1 MFTSKRRMFYS
12 LMMFTAVFICIAIR
26 MAWMQLHRQDTGA
39 VSKKSIAQLSVL
51 QRERGIILDS
61 GRGHFYDRNGI
72 PLTGRQVPMLVMFPI
87 DSASREMKESTENQR
102 KLADILQISYRDLDA
117 YWRHLKA
124 PTIWM
129 GKGSKQ
135 PYKLSSEQM
144 RRIEQLPLNGVRILP
159 IQMRYDAT
167 GAAKQWLG
175 FVAEQPELLLAQRAS
190 GKDRWKTRLE
200 TPIGAAGLE
209 RTFDPFLR
217 GIGPTTATYFVDGA
231 RRPLYGLDTRVSKP
245 ENPFYPLKIVTT
257 VDLSIQ
263 SKLEAYADQA
273 GLTKGAIVVLDAAN
287 GDVVAMVSKPSFD
300 PYHVDL
306 KEGNWGNRA
315 LKALVPGSIYKVV
328 TAAAALETIPGI
340 ERATFECH
348 GDYGKYGFSCWEKD
362 GHGLLSLE
370 EGFAK
375 SCNIVF
381 ATIGEH
387 TKPETLSRYASM
399 LGLSRTVGWQAERLM
414 DMPHFNQLDGE
425 EAGRVF
431 AAQQIDGG
439 VMVQSA
445 VGQRDVLVSPLQAA
459 NLVVTLINDG
469 KVHAPRLVKEI
480 RYANGQLLTSLPK
493 HLSPSPYGSIRP
505 ETAHQLTHWMEE
517 VVTDGTGSAL
527 KRSKWKLAG
536 KSGTAQV
543 KKPGLT
549 TNNHWFIGYGP
560 VESPRYAVAIV
571 SENKPTFGTNQ
582 ATSLFRGVMD
592 LLADHDSDSVPSN
605 SSLGSRIQDLR

>member
-12 LMMFTAVFICIAIR
+12 LMLFTVIFICIAIR
-26 MAWMQLHRQDTGA
+26 MAWMQLHRQDAGA

-51 QRERGIILDS
+51 QRERGIVLDS

-72 PLTGRQVPMLVMFPI
+72 PLTGKQVPMLVMFPI
-87 DSASREMKESTENQR
+87 DPASRG
-102 KLADILQISYRDLDA
+102 LAVHQQQLAAILGLPYSELDL
-117 YWRHLKA
+117 YWKQLKA
-124 PTIWM
+124 PTVWTV
-129 GKGSKQ
+129 KGTKQ
-135 PYKLSSEQM
+135 PYRLSSTQIQ
-144 RRIEQLPLNGVRILP
+144 RIEQLSLNGVRILP
-159 IQMRYDAT
+159 MQTRYDAT
-167 GAAKQWLG
+167 NAAKQWLG
-175 FVAEQPELLLAQRAS
+175 FIAEQPELLLAQRAS
-190 GKDRWKTRLE
+190 GTERSTTSLN

-217 GIGPTTATYFVDGA
+217 GIGPTIATYFVDGA
-231 RRPLYGLDTRVSKP
+231 RRPLYGLDTRVSRP
-245 ENPFYPLKIVTT
+245 NNPFYPLRIITT

-273 GLTKGAIVVLDAAN
+273 GLTKGAIVVLDAAS

-300 PYHVDL
+300 PNHVDL
-306 KEGNWGNRA
+306 KEGSWGNRA

-348 GDYGKYGFSCWEKD
+348 GEYGKYGFSCWKKD
-362 GHGLLSLE
+362 GHGLISLE

-387 TKPETLSRYASM
+387 MKAETLTRYASM
-399 LGLSRTVGWQAERLM
+399 LGLSRTVGWQSERWM
-414 DMPHFNQLDGE
+414 DIAHFNQLDGE

-431 AAQQIDGG
+431 AAKQIDGG

-459 NLVVTLINDG
+459 NLVVTLLNNG
-469 KVHAPRLVKEI
+469 EVHAPRLVKEI
-480 RYANGQLLTSLPK
+480 RYANGQLLTSVPK

-505 ETAHQLTHWMEE
+505 DTTHHLMHWMEE
-517 VVTDGTGSAL
+517 VVTDGTGTAL

-543 KKPGLT
+543 KKHGHT

-560 VESPRYAVAIV
+560 VTSPRYAVAIV
-571 SENKPTFGTNQ
+571 SENKPTIGSNQ
-582 ATSLFRGVMD
+582 ATSLFKGVMD
-592 LLADHDSDSVPSN
+592 LLADHDSDSAPSN